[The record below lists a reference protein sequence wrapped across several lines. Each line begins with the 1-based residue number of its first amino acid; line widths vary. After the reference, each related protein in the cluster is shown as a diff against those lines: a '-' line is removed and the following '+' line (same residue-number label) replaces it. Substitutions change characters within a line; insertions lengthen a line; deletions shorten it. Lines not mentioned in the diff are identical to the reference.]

1 MNKNLNKIFIV
12 FSFLFLNACND
23 FQKLLRNEDV
33 KLKYEMAE
41 KYYENE
47 EWRRAATLFEQ
58 IQPQYRGKPQA
69 QKLTYMQAMCFYNTK
84 DYNSS
89 SYQMERFVNSYP
101 DSEKVEEMAFL
112 GAKSYYLMSPIFSKD
127 SEDTKIAIDKLQ
139 EFINAFPESEFNDD
153 ANKLI
158 FELDYRLELK
168 EFNIALQYNVLT
180 DYQAAIKSFENFLID
195 FPGSDL
201 REKALYYRFDSA
213 YKLAINSV
221 VWRQKERIE
230 NAVSYFNSFKNTYND
245 SEFLDEMESKISELS
260 EINNI

>member
-1 MNKNLNKIFIV
+1 MK
-12 FSFLFLNACND
+12 
-23 FQKLLRNEDV
+23 KLLYSISILILISSCSEYQKALNSDEVSV
-33 KLKYEMAE
+33 KFNLGAELYDAE
-41 KYYENE
+41 KYSKAS
-47 EWRRAATLFEQ
+47 RLFAQ
-58 IQPQYRGKPQA
+58 ILPQYRGKPQA

-195 FPGSDL
+195 FPGSNL

-230 NAVSYFNSFKNTYND
+230 NAVSYFNSFKNSYND
-245 SEFLDEMESKISELS
+245 SEFLDEMESKISEL
-260 EINNI
+260 NNI

>member
-1 MNKNLNKIFIV
+1 MK
-12 FSFLFLNACND
+12 
-23 FQKLLRNEDV
+23 KLLYSISILILISSCSEYQKALNSDEVSV
-33 KLKYEMAE
+33 KFNLGTELYDAE
-41 KYYENE
+41 KYSKAS
-47 EWRRAATLFEQ
+47 RLFAQ
-58 IQPQYRGKPQA
+58 ILPQYRGKPQA

-153 ANKLI
+153 ANKII

>member
-1 MNKNLNKIFIV
+1 MK
-12 FSFLFLNACND
+12 
-23 FQKLLRNEDV
+23 KLLYSISILILISSCSEYQKALNSDEVSV
-33 KLKYEMAE
+33 KFNLGTELYYAE
-41 KYYENE
+41 KYSKAS
-47 EWRRAATLFEQ
+47 RLFAQ
-58 IQPQYRGKPQA
+58 ILPQYRGKPQA

-127 SEDTKIAIDKLQ
+127 SEDTRIAIDKLQ

-201 REKALYYRFDSA
+201 REKAMYYRFDSA

>member
-1 MNKNLNKIFIV
+1 MKKLLYFILIFILI
-12 FSFLFLNACND
+12 SSCSEYQKALNSDEVSIKFNLGTELYD
-23 FQKLLRNEDV
+23 
-33 KLKYEMAE
+33 AE
-41 KYYENE
+41 KYS
-47 EWRRAATLFEQ
+47 RASRLFAQ
-58 IQPQYRGKPQA
+58 ILPQYRGKPQA

-101 DSEKVEEMAFL
+101 ESEKVEEMAFL
-112 GAKSYYLMSPIFSKD
+112 GAKSYYLMAPIFSKD

-139 EFINAFPESEFNDD
+139 QFINAFPESEFNDD

-158 FELDYRLELK
+158 FELDYKLELK

>member
-1 MNKNLNKIFIV
+1 MK
-12 FSFLFLNACND
+12 
-23 FQKLLRNEDV
+23 KLLYSISILILISSCSEYQKALNSDEVSV
-33 KLKYEMAE
+33 KFNLGTELYDAE
-41 KYYENE
+41 KYSKAS
-47 EWRRAATLFEQ
+47 RLFAQ
-58 IQPQYRGKPQA
+58 ILPQYRGKPQA

-112 GAKSYYLMSPIFSKD
+112 GAKSYYLMAPIFSKD

-139 EFINAFPESEFNDD
+139 QFINAFPESEFNDD

-201 REKALYYRFDSA
+201 RQKAMYYRFDSA

-230 NAVSYFNSFKNTYND
+230 NAVSYFNSFKNSYND
-245 SEFLDEMESKISELS
+245 SELLDEMESKISELS

>member
-1 MNKNLNKIFIV
+1 MK
-12 FSFLFLNACND
+12 
-23 FQKLLRNEDV
+23 KLLYSISILILISSCSEYQKALNSDEVSV
-33 KLKYEMAE
+33 KFNLGTELYDAE
-41 KYYENE
+41 KYSKAS
-47 EWRRAATLFEQ
+47 RLFAQ
-58 IQPQYRGKPQA
+58 ILPQYRGKPQA

-213 YKLAINSV
+213 YKLAVNSV

>member
-1 MNKNLNKIFIV
+1 MK
-12 FSFLFLNACND
+12 
-23 FQKLLRNEDV
+23 KLLYSISILILISSCSEYQKALNSDEVSV
-33 KLKYEMAE
+33 KFNLGTELYDAE
-41 KYYENE
+41 KYSKAS
-47 EWRRAATLFEQ
+47 RLFAQ
-58 IQPQYRGKPQA
+58 ILPQYRGKPQA

-112 GAKSYYLMSPIFSKD
+112 GAKSYYLMAPIFSKD

-139 EFINAFPESEFNDD
+139 QFINAFPESEFNDD

-180 DYQAAIKSFENFLID
+180 DYQASIKSFENFLID

-201 REKALYYRFDSA
+201 REKAMYYRFDSA

-230 NAVSYFNSFKNTYND
+230 NAVSYFNSFKNSYND
-245 SEFLDEMESKISELS
+245 SELLDEMESKILELS

>member
-1 MNKNLNKIFIV
+1 MK
-12 FSFLFLNACND
+12 
-23 FQKLLRNEDV
+23 KLLYSISILILISSCSEYQKVLNSDEVSV
-33 KLKYEMAE
+33 KFNLGTELYDAE
-41 KYYENE
+41 KYAKAS
-47 EWRRAATLFEQ
+47 RLFAQ
-58 IQPQYRGKPQA
+58 ILPQYRGKPQA

-112 GAKSYYLMSPIFSKD
+112 GAKSYYLMAPIFSKD

-139 EFINAFPESEFNDD
+139 QFINAFPESEFNDD

-201 REKALYYRFDSA
+201 REKAMYYRFDSA

-230 NAVSYFNSFKNTYND
+230 NAVSYFNSFKNSYND
-245 SEFLDEMESKISELS
+245 SELLDEMESKISELS

>member
-1 MNKNLNKIFIV
+1 MKKLLYSISILIFI
-12 FSFLFLNACND
+12 SSCSEYQKALNSD
-23 FQKLLRNEDV
+23 EVSV
-33 KLKYEMAE
+33 KFNLGTELYDAE
-41 KYYENE
+41 KYSKAS
-47 EWRRAATLFEQ
+47 RLFAQ
-58 IQPQYRGKPQA
+58 ILPQYRGKPQA

-112 GAKSYYLMSPIFSKD
+112 GAKSYYLMAPIFSKD

-139 EFINAFPESEFNDD
+139 QFINAFPESEFNDD

-201 REKALYYRFDSA
+201 REKAMYYRFDSA

-230 NAVSYFNSFKNTYND
+230 NAVSYFNSFKNSYND
-245 SEFLDEMESKISELS
+245 SELMDEMESKISELS

>member
-1 MNKNLNKIFIV
+1 MYKR
-12 FSFLFLNACND
+12 
-23 FQKLLRNEDV
+23 Q
-33 KLKYEMAE
+33 E
-41 KYYENE
+41 KYSKAS
-47 EWRRAATLFEQ
+47 RLFAQ
-58 IQPQYRGKPQA
+58 ILPQYRGKPQA
-69 QKLTYMQAMCFYNTK
+69 QKLTFMQAMCFYNTK

-101 DSEKVEEMAFL
+101 ESEKVEEMAFL

-127 SEDTKIAIDKLQ
+127 SEDTKIAIDKMQ

-153 ANKLI
+153 ANKII

>member
-1 MNKNLNKIFIV
+1 MK
-12 FSFLFLNACND
+12 
-23 FQKLLRNEDV
+23 KLLYSISILILISSCSEYQKALNSDEVSV
-33 KLKYEMAE
+33 KFNLGTELYDAE
-41 KYYENE
+41 KYSKAS
-47 EWRRAATLFEQ
+47 RLFAQ
-58 IQPQYRGKPQA
+58 ILPQYRGKPQA

-112 GAKSYYLMSPIFSKD
+112 GAKSYYLMAPIFSKD

-139 EFINAFPESEFNDD
+139 QFINAFPESEFNDD

-201 REKALYYRFDSA
+201 REKAMYYRFDSA

-230 NAVSYFNSFKNTYND
+230 NAVSYFNSFKNSYND
-245 SEFLDEMESKISELS
+245 SELLDEMESKILELS

>member
-1 MNKNLNKIFIV
+1 MK
-12 FSFLFLNACND
+12 
-23 FQKLLRNEDV
+23 KLLYSISILILISSCSEYQKALNSDEVSV
-33 KLKYEMAE
+33 KFNLGAELYDAE
-41 KYYENE
+41 KYSKAS
-47 EWRRAATLFEQ
+47 RLFAQ
-58 IQPQYRGKPQA
+58 ILPQYRGKPQA

-195 FPGSDL
+195 FPGSNL

>member
-1 MNKNLNKIFIV
+1 MK
-12 FSFLFLNACND
+12 
-23 FQKLLRNEDV
+23 KLLYSISILILISSCSEYQKALNSDEVSV
-33 KLKYEMAE
+33 KFNLGTELYDAE
-41 KYYENE
+41 KYSKAS
-47 EWRRAATLFEQ
+47 RLFAQ
-58 IQPQYRGKPQA
+58 ILPQYRGKPQA
-69 QKLTYMQAMCFYNTK
+69 QKLTFMQAMCFYNTK

-101 DSEKVEEMAFL
+101 ESEKVEEMAFL

-127 SEDTKIAIDKLQ
+127 SEDTKIAIDKMQ

-153 ANKLI
+153 ANKII

>member
-1 MNKNLNKIFIV
+1 MK
-12 FSFLFLNACND
+12 
-23 FQKLLRNEDV
+23 KLLYSISILILISSCSEYQKALNSDEVSV
-33 KLKYEMAE
+33 KFNLGTELYDAE
-41 KYYENE
+41 KYSKAS
-47 EWRRAATLFEQ
+47 RLFAQ
-58 IQPQYRGKPQA
+58 ILPQYRGKPQA

-112 GAKSYYLMSPIFSKD
+112 GAKSYYLMAPIFSKD

-139 EFINAFPESEFNDD
+139 QFINAFPESEFNDD

-201 REKALYYRFDSA
+201 REMAMYYRFDSA

-230 NAVSYFNSFKNTYND
+230 NAVSYFNSFKNSYND
-245 SEFLDEMESKISELS
+245 SELLDEMESKISELS
-260 EINNI
+260 DINNI

>member
-1 MNKNLNKIFIV
+1 
-12 FSFLFLNACND
+12 
-23 FQKLLRNEDV
+23 
-33 KLKYEMAE
+33 
-41 KYYENE
+41 
-47 EWRRAATLFEQ
+47 
-58 IQPQYRGKPQA
+58 
-69 QKLTYMQAMCFYNTK
+69 MQAMCFYKTK

-112 GAKSYYLMSPIFSKD
+112 GAKSYYLMAPIFSKD

-139 EFINAFPESEFNDD
+139 QFINSFPESEFNDD
-153 ANKLI
+153 ANELI

-201 REKALYYRFDSA
+201 REKAMYYRFDSA

-230 NAVSYFNSFKNTYND
+230 NAVSYFNSFKNRYND
-245 SEFLDEMESKISELS
+245 SELMDEMESKLSELS

>member
-1 MNKNLNKIFIV
+1 MK
-12 FSFLFLNACND
+12 
-23 FQKLLRNEDV
+23 KLLYSISIIILISSCSEYQKALNSDEVSV
-33 KLKYEMAE
+33 KFNLGTKLYDSE
-41 KYYENE
+41 KYSKAS
-47 EWRRAATLFEQ
+47 RLFAQ
-58 IQPQYRGKPQA
+58 ILPQYRGKPQA

-112 GAKSYYLMSPIFSKD
+112 GAKSYYLMAPIFSKD

-139 EFINAFPESEFNDD
+139 QFINSFPESEFNDD
-153 ANKLI
+153 ANELI

-168 EFNIALQYNVLT
+168 EFNIALQYNTLT

-201 REKALYYRFDSA
+201 REKAMYYRFDSA

-221 VWRQKERIE
+221 IWRQKERIE
-230 NAVSYFNSFKNTYND
+230 NAVSYFNSFKNSYND
-245 SEFLDEMESKISELS
+245 SELMDEMESKLSELS
-260 EINNI
+260 DINNI

>member
-1 MNKNLNKIFIV
+1 MK
-12 FSFLFLNACND
+12 
-23 FQKLLRNEDV
+23 KLLYSISILILINSCSEYQKALNSDEVSV
-33 KLKYEMAE
+33 KFNLGTELYDAE
-41 KYYENE
+41 KYSKAS
-47 EWRRAATLFEQ
+47 RLFAQ
-58 IQPQYRGKPQA
+58 ILPQYRGKPQA

>member
-1 MNKNLNKIFIV
+1 MKKLIYFIFIL
-12 FSFLFLNACND
+12 SLSYSCGEYQKALNSDEVA
-23 FQKLLRNEDV
+23 V
-33 KLKYEMAE
+33 KFNLGTELYDSE
-41 KYYENE
+41 KYPKAS
-47 EWRRAATLFEQ
+47 RLFAQ
-58 IQPQYRGKPQA
+58 ILPQYRGKPQA

-89 SYQMERFVNSYP
+89 SYLMERFVNSYP

-112 GAKSYYLMSPIFSKD
+112 GAKSYYLMAPIYSKD
-127 SEDTKIAIDKLQ
+127 SDDTKIAIDKLQ
-139 EFINAFPESEFNDD
+139 LFINAFPDSGLIED

-201 REKALYYRFDSA
+201 REKAMYYRFDSA
-213 YKLAINSV
+213 FKLAINSV
-221 VWRQKERIE
+221 VRRQKERIE
-230 NAVSYFNSFKNTYND
+230 NAVSFFNSFKNNYNE
-245 SEFLDEMESKISELS
+245 SEYLVEMETKMSELI
-260 EINNI
+260 EINNT

>member
-1 MNKNLNKIFIV
+1 MCIIDRDEVAVKFNLG
-12 FSFLFLNACND
+12 SEL
-23 FQKLLRNEDV
+23 
-33 KLKYEMAE
+33 YEAE
-41 KYYENE
+41 KYTKAS
-47 EWRRAATLFEQ
+47 RLFAQ
-58 IQPQYRGKPQA
+58 ILPQYRGKPQA

-101 DSEKVEEMAFL
+101 DSEKVQEMAFL
-112 GAKSYYLMSPIFSKD
+112 GAKSYYLMAPEYSKD
-127 SEDTKIAIDKLQ
+127 SKDTKIAIDKLQ
-139 EFINAFPESEFNDD
+139 EFINSYPESKYIKD
-153 ANKLI
+153 ANNLI

-201 REKALYYRFDSA
+201 REKAMYYRFDSA

-221 VWRQKERIE
+221 VWNKKKEL
-230 NAVSYFNSFKNTYND
+230 KCC
-245 SEFLDEMESKISELS
+245 
-260 EINNI
+260 

>member
-1 MNKNLNKIFIV
+1 MKKLLYSISILIFI
-12 FSFLFLNACND
+12 SSCSEYQKALNSD
-23 FQKLLRNEDV
+23 EVSV
-33 KLKYEMAE
+33 KFNLGTELYDAE
-41 KYYENE
+41 KYSKAS
-47 EWRRAATLFEQ
+47 RLFAQ
-58 IQPQYRGKPQA
+58 ILPQYRGKPQA

-112 GAKSYYLMSPIFSKD
+112 GAKSYYLMAPIFSKD

-139 EFINAFPESEFNDD
+139 QFINAFPESEFNDD

-201 REKALYYRFDSA
+201 REKAMYYRFDSA

-221 VWRQKERIE
+221 IWRQKERIE
-230 NAVSYFNSFKNTYND
+230 NAVSYFNSFKNSYND
-245 SEFLDEMESKISELS
+245 SELMDEMESKLSELS